1 MISCKEMEKEEC
13 KKPECIWVDKKRKY
27 CRSSKNKK
35 LSTKLNISSKERVWL
50 KQDTCYYSLMEN
62 KKNAPYIL
70 FDYDDTLC
78 EKFTSNLLDNVK
90 HTLLQLEKNH
100 NICVFTNQMGIS
112 KGKNTHQHLRELLND
127 FTKAVDHISINIFY
141 ATNDDN
147 YRKPMTGMYQLF
159 TTLLKPKK
167 VLYYCGDAGGRKNDF
182 SIGDLYFANN
192 CNLLFTTPE
201 EIFNGAKPST
211 HLAEKQL
218 TSLQLYKEDIWLN
231 GTLQNPRPILPIKHL
246 NEIKSSINIDI
257 TDNKKTLILMV
268 GGQAIG
274 KSTLT
279 HYLSN
284 QYKLGI
290 IDADTQKTMS
300 KMKKIFTNYSKDDE
314 YNGIVV
320 DNTNPMIKTR
330 KEWIDMV
337 DNKLWKPMI
346 IFFDI
351 PKEIC
356 IHLTKYRMFFGGCK
370 IPSVAIHKYYKNLEK
385 PSKKEV
391 DDFYILNNAI
401 YNSEI
406 EFNDNLRFN

>member
-1 MISCKEMEKEEC
+1 MNSCKEMEKEEC

-35 LSTKLNISSKERVWL
+35 KSIKLNLSNKERVWL
-50 KQDTCYYSLMEN
+50 QQDTCYYSLMEN

-90 HTLLQLEKNH
+90 HTLLQLEKTH

-112 KGKNTHQHLRELLND
+112 KGKNTHQHLRELLDD
-127 FTKAVDHISINIFY
+127 FTKAVDNISINIFY

-159 TTLLKPKK
+159 TILLKPKT

-218 TSLQLYKEDIWLN
+218 E
-231 GTLQNPRPILPIKHL
+231 PIV
-246 NEIKSSINIDI
+246 E
-257 TDNKKTLILMV
+257 
-268 GGQAIG
+268 
-274 KSTLT
+274 
-279 HYLSN
+279 
-284 QYKLGI
+284 
-290 IDADTQKTMS
+290 
-300 KMKKIFTNYSKDDE
+300 
-314 YNGIVV
+314 
-320 DNTNPMIKTR
+320 
-330 KEWIDMV
+330 
-337 DNKLWKPMI
+337 
-346 IFFDI
+346 
-351 PKEIC
+351 
-356 IHLTKYRMFFGGCK
+356 
-370 IPSVAIHKYYKNLEK
+370 
-385 PSKKEV
+385 KKEV
-391 DDFYILNNAI
+391 EEPMEEEEIATIPIPKPKVKRLPVSKKVEISEEEDGLKEPTEEEQKKRDAENKKKRRKILQEQKKKQ
-401 YNSEI
+401 Y
-406 EFNDNLRFN
+406 

>member
-1 MISCKEMEKEEC
+1 MNSCKEMEKEEC
-13 KKPECIWVDKKRKY
+13 KKPDCIWVDKKRKY

-50 KQDTCYYSLMEN
+50 QQDTCYYSLMEN
-62 KKNAPYIL
+62 KTNAPYIL

-90 HTLLQLEKNH
+90 HTLLQLEKTH
-100 NICVFTNQMGIS
+100 NICIFTNQMGIS
-112 KGKNTHQHLRELLND
+112 KGKNTHQHLRELLDD

-141 ATNDDN
+141 AINDDN

-159 TTLLKPKK
+159 TALLKPPK

-192 CNLLFTTPE
+192 CNLVFTTPE
-201 EIFNGAKPST
+201 EIFNGGKPSK

-218 TSLQLYKEDIWLN
+218 KSLQLYKEDIWLN
-231 GTLQNPRPILPIKHL
+231 GTLQNPRSIIPIKHL
-246 NEIKSSINIDI
+246 NEIKTSINVDI
-257 TDNKKTLILMV
+257 TDNKKILIIMV

-300 KMKKIFTNYSKDDE
+300 KMKKIFTNYSEDDE
-314 YNGIVV
+314 YNGIVI

-337 DNKLWKPMI
+337 DNKLWKTMI

-356 IHLTKYRMFFGGCK
+356 IHLTKYRLFFGGSK
-370 IPSVAIHKYYKNLEK
+370 IPSVAIHKYYKNLEI

-391 DDFYILNNAI
+391 DDFYILNNSI

-406 EFNDNLRFN
+406 EFNNNLRFN